1 MSKDSAD
8 RKLLVID
15 ASGLIVGR
23 LASVTAKHLI
33 SGDKVII
40 INAEKAVV
48 TGARL
53 AVLLEAHDRLRIRN
67 LGSKA
72 KSPKHPRR
80 PEGLVRRTIRGM
92 LPMDKSKGED
102 AYSRLSVFV
111 GTPENTNPEK
121 VTRPK
126 EAENK
131 SPVRLITVGE
141 IAQSIGWK
149 PLEA

>member
-1 MSKDSAD
+1 LSKDSTD
-8 RKLLVID
+8 RKPLVID
-15 ASGLIVGR
+15 ASGLTMGR

-33 SGDKVII
+33 SGNRVII
-40 INAEKAVV
+40 INAEKAVI
-48 TGARL
+48 TGARA
-53 AVLLEAHDRLRIRN
+53 AVLQAAHDKLRIRN
-67 LGSKA
+67 RGSKE

-92 LPMDKSKGED
+92 LPMDKAKGKD
-102 AYSRLSVFV
+102 AYSRLGVFV
-111 GTPENTNPEK
+111 GTPENTDHEK

-131 SPVRLITVGE
+131 SPVSLTTVGE

>member
-1 MSKDSAD
+1 MSKDS
-8 RKLLVID
+8 KNGKPLVID

-33 SGDKVII
+33 SGDHVII
-40 INAEKAVV
+40 INVEKAVV

-53 AVLLEAHDRLRIRN
+53 AILQAAHEKLRIRN
-67 LGSKA
+67 LGSKT

-92 LPMDKSKGED
+92 LPMDKPKGKD
-102 AYSRLSVFV
+102 AYSRLSVYI
-111 GTPENTNPEK
+111 GAPETTNNEK
-121 VTRPK
+121 ATRPK
-126 EAENK
+126 EAENR
-131 SPVRLITVGE
+131 SPVSLTTVGE

>member
-1 MSKDSAD
+1 LSKDSTY
-8 RKLLVID
+8 RKPLVID

-23 LASVTAKHLI
+23 LASITAKHLI
-33 SGDKVII
+33 SGNHVII
-40 INAEKAVV
+40 INAEKAVI
-48 TGARL
+48 TGAHA
-53 AVLLEAHDRLRIRN
+53 AVLQAAKDKLRIRN
-67 LGSKA
+67 RGSKA

-92 LPMDKSKGED
+92 LPMDKAKGKD

-111 GTPENTNPEK
+111 GAPENTDHEK
-121 VTRPK
+121 ATRPK

-131 SPVRLITVGE
+131 SPISLTTVGE